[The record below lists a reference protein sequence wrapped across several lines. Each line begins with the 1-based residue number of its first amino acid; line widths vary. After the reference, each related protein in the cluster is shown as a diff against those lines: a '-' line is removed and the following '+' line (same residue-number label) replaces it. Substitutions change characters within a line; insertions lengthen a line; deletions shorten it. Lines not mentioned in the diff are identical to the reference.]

1 MTSLPSHLGNAIR
14 TSALG
19 SGDQEIP
26 RAQLKAIKPTLERLF
41 AKDSDTGS
49 AEAYREHGYR
59 LQEIA
64 AYLGVHYSTASRK
77 PKKLEQRNY

>member
-1 MTSLPSHLGNAIR
+1 MTSLPSHVGNAIR

-49 AEAYREHGYR
+49 AEAYREHG
-59 LQEIA
+59 
-64 AYLGVHYSTASRK
+64 
-77 PKKLEQRNY
+77 

>member
-1 MTSLPSHLGNAIR
+1 MTSLPSHVGNAIR

-26 RAQLKAIKPTLERLF
+26 RAQLRAIKPTLERIF
-41 AKDSDTGS
+41 AKDTDTGS
-49 AEAYREHGYR
+49 GRSVPGTWYR

-64 AYLGVHYSTASRK
+64 AHLGVHYATVSRK
-77 PKKLEQRNY
+77 LKKLEHRNY